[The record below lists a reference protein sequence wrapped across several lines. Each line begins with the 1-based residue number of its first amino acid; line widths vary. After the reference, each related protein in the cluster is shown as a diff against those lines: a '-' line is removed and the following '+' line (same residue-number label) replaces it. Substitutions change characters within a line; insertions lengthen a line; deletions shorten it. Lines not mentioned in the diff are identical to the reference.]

1 MKASNRRLAGKFST
15 NQVQSA
21 ETGPKT
27 DSQAQVG
34 LSSGRLVS
42 RAVRLSGRSKAA
54 IVGLFSIIAFF
65 CLVDLVTT
73 FVAYGQGLAEGNS
86 LLLDSSRL
94 LGVSVFN
101 ALVGT
106 KVVFLLGVALAA
118 FIGARSRDVMTRRLT
133 FVVLVA
139 FALTFAVVSV
149 NNLVAIGTF

>member
-1 MKASNRRLAGKFST
+1 MKAANRRLAGEFST

-21 ETGPKT
+21 EKEPKIL
-27 DSQAQVG
+27 SQAQKG
-34 LSSGRLVS
+34 LSGGRLVS
-42 RAVRLSGRSKAA
+42 RAAKLSGRSEAA
-54 IVGLFSIIAFF
+54 VLGLFSIIAFF
-65 CLVDLVTT
+65 SLVDLVTSS
-73 FVAYGQGLAEGNS
+73 VAYGQGLSEGNS
-86 LLLDSSRL
+86 LLLESSRL

-106 KVVFLLGVALAA
+106 KVVFLLGVAVAA
-118 FIGARSRDVMTRRLT
+118 FIGARSRDAMTRRLT